1 MKKNISLSIL
11 SYEMLL
17 ELSKKSRKKPDEYLE
32 MMIQE
37 NFYKDIKK

>member
-1 MKKNISLSIL
+1 MRKNISLSIL

-17 ELSKKSRKKPDEYLE
+17 ELSKKSRKRPDECLE

-37 NFYKDIKK
+37 NFYRDIKK